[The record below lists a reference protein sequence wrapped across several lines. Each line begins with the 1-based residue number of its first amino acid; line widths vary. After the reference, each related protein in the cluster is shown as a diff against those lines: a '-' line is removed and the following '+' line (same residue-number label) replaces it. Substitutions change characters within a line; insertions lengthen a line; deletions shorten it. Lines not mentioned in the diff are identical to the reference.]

1 MIHDTDRTA
10 LFTARRQRLSQ
21 RAGTGLILIDSSG
34 LAPDTALYDR
44 NLYYLTG
51 LTDRNA
57 YLLLAPQGVRV
68 ERLET
73 RSGPELMRG
82 RRVHEI
88 LFVTQPGAR
97 EAFMD
102 GEAPTLDTIRDQ
114 SGVDRVYDLSR
125 LDMILESALAD
136 QGTLWLNSPS
146 VPRLGQPL
154 TTYLSLIERI
164 RQRFYWVQLKNIA
177 PQIHQMRFVKDAYEI
192 RCLRE
197 AFEIHTSIFESIMR
211 ALKPGVNESKGQAI
225 FDYEV
230 RLRGDR
236 VSSMGSEHYA
246 ASIIVGS
253 GPNATIP
260 HYMDNHRTIE
270 DGDLVLI
277 DSGVGVEGY
286 FSDITRTF
294 PANGRFT
301 PRQRDLYAIVLEALY
316 TAIDTMKPGSTLL
329 EAHQAVYDVFKRHD
343 VAQYSYGNC
352 GHPVGLS
359 IHDPH
364 GRYADD
370 REQIFEPGVVL
381 VIEPFLMLPD
391 EGIGIRIEDGVLI
404 TETGHEILSGPPRE
418 IDAVEDLCRRDR

>member
-1 MIHDTDRTA
+1 MAHNTEQTA
-10 LFTARRQRLSQ
+10 LYMARRRRLSEKV
-21 RAGTGLILIDSSG
+21 GTGLILLDSSG
-34 LAPDTALYDR
+34 LAPDPALYDR

-51 LTDRNA
+51 LADRHA
-57 YLLLAPQGVRV
+57 YLLLAPQGVMV

-82 RRVHEI
+82 RRAHEI
-88 LFVTQPGAR
+88 LFVTQPDAR

-102 GEAPTLDTIRDQ
+102 GAAPTLETIRART
-114 SGVDRVYDLSR
+114 GVDRVYDLSR
-125 LDMILESALAD
+125 LDPILEGALMD
-136 QGTLWLNSPS
+136 QDTLWLNSAS

-154 TTYLSLIERI
+154 TAYLSLIERI

-177 PQIHQMRFVKDAYEI
+177 PQIHQMRFVKDAHEI

-197 AFEIHTSIFESIMR
+197 AFEIHTSIFEAIMR
-211 ALKPGVNESKGQAI
+211 ALKPGVNESQGQAI

-230 RLRGDR
+230 LLRGDR

-246 ASIIVGS
+246 ASVIVGS
-253 GPNATIP
+253 GPNAAIP
-260 HYMDNHRTIE
+260 HYMDNHRTIG

-294 PANGRFT
+294 PANGHFT
-301 PRQRDLYAIVLEALY
+301 PRQRELYSIVLEALY
-316 TAIDTMKPGSTLL
+316 AAIDTMKPGSTLL
-329 EAHQAVYDVFKRHD
+329 EAHQAVYDVFKRYD
-343 VAQYSYGNC
+343 VAQYGYGNC

-370 REQIFEPGVVL
+370 REQPFEPGVVL
-381 VIEPFLMLPD
+381 VIEPFLMLPH

-404 TETGHEILSGPPRE
+404 TETGHEIMAGPPRE
-418 IDAVEDLCRRDR
+418 IDAVEELCRQD

>member
-1 MIHDTDRTA
+1 MNHETNQTA
-10 LFTARRQRLSQ
+10 LYAARRRRLSDM
-21 RAGTGLILIDSSG
+21 AGTGLILIDSSG
-34 LAPDTALYDR
+34 LAPDPALYDR
-44 NLYYLTG
+44 NLTYLTG
-51 LTDRNA
+51 LIDRNA
-57 YLLLAPQGVRV
+57 YLLLAPQGVMV
-68 ERLET
+68 EHLET
-73 RSGPELMRG
+73 RGGPELMRG

-88 LFVTQPGAR
+88 LFVAKPGAR

-102 GEAPTLDTIRDQ
+102 GEAPTLDAIRDQ
-114 SGVDRVYDLSR
+114 TGVDRVVELGE
-125 LDMILESALAD
+125 LDGILERALMD
-136 QGTLWLNSPS
+136 QGTLWVNSPS

-154 TTYLSLIERI
+154 TAFHLLIERI

-177 PQIHQMRFVKDAYEI
+177 PLIHQMRFIKDAVEV

-197 AFEIHTSIFESIMR
+197 AFEIHTVIFEAIMR
-211 ALKPGVNESKGQAI
+211 ALKPGVNESMGQAI
-225 FDYEV
+225 FDYETH
-230 RLRGDR
+230 LRGDR
-236 VSSMGSEHYA
+236 VASMGSEHYT

-253 GPNATIP
+253 GPNAAIP

-277 DSGVGVEGY
+277 DSGVSVEGY

-294 PANGRFT
+294 PANGCFT
-301 PRQRDLYAIVLEALY
+301 PRQRTLYSIVLEALY
-316 TAIDTMKPGSTLL
+316 RAIDTMKPGSTLL
-329 EAHQAVYDVFKRHD
+329 DAHQAVYDVFKRYD
-343 VAQYSYGNC
+343 VAQYGYGNC

-370 REQIFEPGVVL
+370 REQPFEPGVVL

-404 TETGHEILSGPPRE
+404 TETGHEILAGPPRE
-418 IDAVEDLCRRDR
+418 IEAVEELCRRG